1 MTNRF
6 LSDIKIITSWKL
18 SRFIHKIGRCLTVP
32 PMKRR
37 DKIMDKKQIT
47 KELERLLEW
56 DRDNNI
62 LVAIRKNDIEIATYY
77 IGVTDKIGIDSKD
90 DSVTVSCIERNDIV
104 PTMIRI
110 ICDYVTEIK
119 YFTPEE
125 TKKLMSYE
133 CEWLVITLKDGYRI
147 DFTTEM

>member
-1 MTNRF
+1 
-6 LSDIKIITSWKL
+6 
-18 SRFIHKIGRCLTVP
+18 
-32 PMKRR
+32 
-37 DKIMDKKQIT
+37 MDNKQIT
-47 KELERLLEW
+47 KELQRLLQW

-77 IGVTDKIGIDSKD
+77 IGVTDRIGIDSKGE
-90 DSVTVSCIERNDIV
+90 SVTISCIEREDIV

-110 ICDYVTEIK
+110 ICDDVTEIK

-125 TKKLMSYE
+125 TKKLMNYE

-147 DFTTEM
+147 ELTTEM

>member
-1 MTNRF
+1 M
-6 LSDIKIITSWKL
+6 
-18 SRFIHKIGRCLTVP
+18 P

-47 KELERLLEW
+47 KELERLLQW

-62 LVAIRKNDIEIATYY
+62 LVAIRKNNIEIATYY
-77 IGVTDKIGIDSKD
+77 IGVTDRISIDSKD
-90 DSVTVSCIERNDIV
+90 DSVTISCIEREDIV

-110 ICDYVTEIK
+110 ICDDVTEIK

-125 TKKLMSYE
+125 TKKLMNYE

>member
-1 MTNRF
+1 
-6 LSDIKIITSWKL
+6 
-18 SRFIHKIGRCLTVP
+18 
-32 PMKRR
+32 
-37 DKIMDKKQIT
+37 MDKQQIA
-47 KELERLLEW
+47 KELQRLLEW

-62 LVAIRKNDIEIATYY
+62 LVAIRKNDTEISTYY
-77 IGVTDKIGIDSKD
+77 IGVTDRIGIDSKD
-90 DSVTVSCIERNDIV
+90 DSVMVSCIERNDIV

-110 ICDYVTEIK
+110 ICDDVIEIK

-125 TKKLMSYE
+125 TKKFMNYE